1 MEECHE
7 SREACGCS
15 DGRALFKWGL
25 GSVRWRKRAGRRDRR
40 SSSQLSNAFYIVDH
54 GKCHEADPERQ
65 WHLDSGGSD
74 ANGDHGLDKMPE
86 SNKSV
91 MPLDQQH
98 KPDGGK

>member
-1 MEECHE
+1 M
-7 SREACGCS
+7 RVVKPAVVAMVVLCS
-15 DGRALFKWGL
+15 SGALAQSLAQSGGASGRGAVTGDPAASSATPSKSSTT
-25 GSVRWRKRAGRRDRR
+25 GSAMKPTRSGRGT
-40 SSSQLSNAFYIVDH
+40 ST
-54 GKCHEADPERQ
+54 
-65 WHLDSGGSD
+65 SGGSD